1 MATSADNKGKD
12 ELLPTDD
19 LAAIY
24 DTNTQIL
31 YLYARG
37 TYVTP
42 ALTSFVREFWI
53 GALKFAFKGFYTDS
67 PDPTDKP
74 KPTEHQFVEEFHI
87 KLPERSADIII
98 ATEESPDG
106 KKVPILPVPQLLL

>member
-1 MATSADNKGKD
+1 MATSTDNKGTA
-12 ELLPTDD
+12 ELLPADD

-37 TYVTP
+37 TYAKP
-42 ALTSFVREFWI
+42 ALTSFVREFWL

-67 PDPTDKP
+67 PGPTDKP
-74 KPTEHQFVEEFHI
+74 KPTEQQFAEEFHI

-98 ATEESPDG
+98 ATAESKDG
-106 KKVPILPVPQLLL
+106 KKVPILLVPQLQL